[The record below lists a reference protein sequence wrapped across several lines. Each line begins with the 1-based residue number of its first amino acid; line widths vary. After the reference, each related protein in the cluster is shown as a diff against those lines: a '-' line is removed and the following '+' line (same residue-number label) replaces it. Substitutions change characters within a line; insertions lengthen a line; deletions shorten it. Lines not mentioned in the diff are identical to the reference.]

1 MACVAVL
8 GVGAAGEVAA
18 RHLARGSVFNEVVA
32 ADVRPERLKAVRR
45 RVRSRRLRIEE
56 ADFTDEADIRRVC
69 RGAGV
74 ILNCALPN
82 FNLPIMEQAVRQ
94 RAHYIDLA
102 SMGSPDPLERSK
114 VLDQLKLDR
123 QFRRRD
129 LTAILGLGVAPGIT
143 NLLASLA
150 YERLGALEEVRIRVY
165 GSGYAQVE
173 GYTLAPLFSPE
184 TFLEEVLFP
193 APVWRDGRL
202 EKLPPFS
209 GQEVYRFPD
218 PLGPATCYNV
228 NNEETEMMP
237 RFISSEI
244 RHIDF
249 KYAIAPERKALIE
262 GLYRIGMT
270 GTKPIQVNGREVVPF
285 EVLLALLPQSETLV
299 DKVRGHTCVLV
310 EVATGGGQIRRRFW
324 TVLSHSEARRRHGVT
339 ATAYLTGTP
348 PAAAAEGLRRGL
360 LRRRGVTSA
369 GGVETRPLL
378 QALLRRGVPLFEG
391 DPSDTRGVPLVI

>member
-1 MACVAVL
+1 MACIAVL
-8 GVGAAGEVAA
+8 GVGAAGEVAV
-18 RHLARGSVFNEVVA
+18 RHLARGNVFREVVA

-45 RVRSRRLRIEE
+45 RARSRRLRIEE
-56 ADFTDEADIRRVC
+56 ADFTDESDIRRVC
-69 RGAGV
+69 RGAHV

-82 FNLPIMEQAVRQ
+82 FNLPIMEQALRQ

-102 SMGSPDPLERSK
+102 SMGSPDPNERSK

-150 YERLGALEEVRIRVY
+150 SQRIGALEEVRIRVY

-173 GYTLAPLFSPE
+173 GYSLAPLFSPE

-209 GQEVYRFPD
+209 GYEVYRFPD

-244 RHIDF
+244 RLIDF

-262 GLYRIGMT
+262 GLYRIGLT
-270 GTKPIQVNGREVVPF
+270 GTEPIPVNGREVVPF
-285 EVLLALLPQSETLV
+285 DVLLALLPHSETLV

-348 PAAAAEGLRRGL
+348 PAAAAEGLKRGL

-391 DPSDTRGVPLVI
+391 DPSDARGVPLVL